1 MGLVSLEKDLALSPA
16 SLAKILLLSKILI
29 TKLSILQFLAILKI
43 NNKNMNC
50 PNCKNPN
57 EKKLIEC
64 EWCGVILEAKLNN
77 TSRNNSIN
85 VAQRKKHSNI
95 QFILSYLY

>member
-1 MGLVSLEKDLALSPA
+1 
-16 SLAKILLLSKILI
+16 
-29 TKLSILQFLAILKI
+29 
-43 NNKNMNC
+43 MNC

-77 TSRNNSIN
+77 VSRNNSIN
-85 VAQRKKHSNI
+85 VAQRKAIKFTI
-95 QFILSYLY
+95 YFVLFILISLAAFEEKDFSVLFFIFIFLITTIELYTYLKNRFSK

>member
-1 MGLVSLEKDLALSPA
+1 MNGVV
-16 SLAKILLLSKILI
+16 I
-29 TKLSILQFLAILKI
+29 KLSNLDL
-43 NNKNMNC
+43 KNMNC